1 MNRCQPWLTSVAPAN
16 RKHSSGL
23 ERTVKKRSG
32 ASQHVYERP
41 WATLMV
47 INGQPPL
54 GTPSRPLPMDQVAPF
69 KLQPGLSVLV
79 WASRICL
86 LLCHSYSY
94 AWSWTSL
101 ILTHRLTSSLI
112 LPLACYIELPGDHWA
127 VWGHFGGFGLSFNEF
142 SKGSVE
148 TFWRTLTVFTGF

>member
-1 MNRCQPWLTSVAPAN
+1 MPALTH
-16 RKHSSGL
+16 KCCSSKQKTQLWPGKNCEKEIWSFTTCVWKAL
-23 ERTVKKRSG
+23 S
-32 ASQHVYERP
+32 HI
-41 WATLMV
+41 MV